1 MEITNTEKELL
12 TTEENIA
19 NNIIDGIC
27 PIRNIIASI
36 SDKWSLLVIYTLSQN
51 PKMRFGE
58 LHKSIPDISQRML
71 TVTLRSLEAD
81 GLVSRQVFPEV
92 PPRVEYQLTDLG
104 YSLLD
109 PLRGLVNWA
118 LKNTEVIQ
126 ESRES
131 YQQ

>member
-1 MEITNTEKELL
+1 MEEEK
-12 TTEENIA
+12 II
-19 NNIIDGIC
+19 NNIISGIC
-27 PIRNIIASI
+27 PIRNIIASL

-58 LHKSIPDISQRML
+58 LQKSINDISQRML

-81 GLVSRQVFPEV
+81 GLVSRQVYPEV
-92 PPRVEYQLTDLG
+92 PPRVEYQLTHLG

-109 PLRGLVNWA
+109 PLEGLITWA
-118 LKNTEVIQ
+118 KNNSEVIQ
-126 ESRES
+126 KSRNS